1 MTRSVT
7 TTAKN
12 ASLHVGKF
20 PADLHAWL
28 SEDYE
33 MRWTVPPADGG
44 RAVQVPASL
53 TKTPEI
59 RQIAAALL
67 PATIDAMQAPSEALI
82 QNWLEMLM
90 LCRGSP
96 AFDAMPGVISLF
108 SRALADIPAG
118 AFNAKTQ
125 RAAAQKFDFFP
136 SPAAVVNLLQD
147 EIKEIRRAAAV
158 LRYLAS
164 DAP

>member
-7 TTAKN
+7 TTAQN
-12 ASLHVGKF
+12 VSLHVEKF

-33 MRWTVPPADGG
+33 MRWTTPPSDGS
-44 RAVQVPASL
+44 RAIKVPASL
-53 TKTPEI
+53 TKTPDI
-59 RQIAAALL
+59 SLLAASMLPAAIAATKG
-67 PATIDAMQAPSEALI
+67 PPPALI
-82 QNWLEMLM
+82 KAWLEMLT
-90 LCRGSP
+90 LCRGAP
-96 AFDAMPGVISLF
+96 AFDAMPGVVTLF
-108 SRALADIPAG
+108 AQALADIPAG

-136 SPAAVVNLLQD
+136 SPAAVVALLQD